1 MTERQPGRG
10 RRRRTAGER
19 GAAATTPPADPRQQA
34 RDICLRLL
42 SVRPRTRAELATA
55 LRRRG
60 IPDEDATAVLERY
73 GEVGMIDDEAF
84 AKAWVTSRH
93 AGRGLAR
100 GALARELRQRGVDSS
115 AIGSALTELD
125 GDTEATMAR
134 ALVDRRLRSMAG
146 VPAEVAFRRLVGML
160 ARKGYSSGLAVRTVR
175 DALAARPGD
184 DGFVDDVDMDALADS
199 VGGDALADSVGGDA
213 SAGSVGADGPDGGT
227 RGR

>member
-1 MTERQPGRG
+1 MTQRQPGRG
-10 RRRRTAGER
+10 RRRRPAAER
-19 GAAATTPPADPRQQA
+19 GESPETPPADPRQRA

-55 LRRRG
+55 LRQRG

-93 AGRGLAR
+93 AGRGLAS

-134 ALVDRRLRSMAG
+134 ALVDRRLRSMDG
-146 VPAEVAFRRLVGML
+146 LSAEVAFRRLVGML

-175 DALAARPGD
+175 DALAERPGD
-184 DGFVDDVDMDALADS
+184 DGFAGDVDMDALTDS
-199 VGGDALADSVGGDA
+199 VAGDAGTDGVGG
-213 SAGSVGADGPDGGT
+213 GT
-227 RGR
+227 

>member
-1 MTERQPGRG
+1 M
-10 RRRRTAGER
+10 
-19 GAAATTPPADPRQQA
+19 
-34 RDICLRLL
+34 
-42 SVRPRTRAELATA
+42 
-55 LRRRG
+55 
-60 IPDEDATAVLERY
+60 LERY

-93 AGRGLAR
+93 TGRGLAR

-134 ALVDRRLRSMAG
+134 ALVDRRLRSLAG

-175 DALAARPGD
+175 DALADRPGA
-184 DGFVDDVDMDALADS
+184 DGVTDDVDIDALADS
-199 VGGDALADSVGGDA
+199 VGNDALADTVGTDA
-213 SAGSVGADGPDGGT
+213 LAEGAGTDALPDGG
-227 RGR
+227 GR

>member
-1 MTERQPGRG
+1 MAERQ
-10 RRRRTAGER
+10 RRRRRPPGES
-19 GAAATTPPADPRQQA
+19 AAPTDSRRQTPPADPRQQA

-42 SVRPRTRAELATA
+42 AVRPRTRAELATA

-60 IPDEDATAVLERY
+60 IPDEDAVAVLERY

-93 AGRGLAR
+93 SGRGLAR

-125 GDTEATMAR
+125 PDTEATTAR
-134 ALVDRRLRSMAG
+134 ALVDRRLRSMSG
-146 VPAEVAFRRLVGML
+146 VPAEAAFRRLVGML

-175 DALAARPGD
+175 DALAERPGD
-184 DGFVDDVDMDALADS
+184 AGFAGDVDLDALSDGVVGDS
-199 VGGDALADSVGGDA
+199 TDE
-213 SAGSVGADGPDGGT
+213 
-227 RGR
+227 R